1 MMSAEDVI
9 MVGAVIF
16 TLAIAFFASHYVLNT
31 MYTSMIGNAQL
42 NSSAQAVIVLQAGK
56 QSTNQMDYVVFGA
69 FIALV
74 LGIIIT
80 GWFVGG
86 STIFMVLYF
95 FVWIIAVIL
104 GAVFSNTWET
114 VSQASIFGSTI
125 LSFPLTNNI
134 MTNLPTYLTVV
145 GFLGII
151 AMFAKPYFAQ
161 AGGGSNEY

>member
-1 MMSAEDVI
+1 MSAEDVI

-16 TLAIAFFASHYVLNT
+16 ALAIAFFASHFVLNT
-31 MYTSMIGNAQL
+31 MYTSMIGNPQL
-42 NSSAQAVIVLQAGK
+42 NSSAQAVSVLQAGK
-56 QSTNQMDYVVFGA
+56 QATNQMDYVVFGV

-104 GAVFSNTWET
+104 AAVFSNTWET
-114 VSQASIFGSTI
+114 ISQASIFGSTI
-125 LSFPLTNNI
+125 SSFPITNNI
-134 MTNLPTYLTVV
+134 MANLPVYLAVV

-161 AGGGSNEY
+161 SGGGSNEY